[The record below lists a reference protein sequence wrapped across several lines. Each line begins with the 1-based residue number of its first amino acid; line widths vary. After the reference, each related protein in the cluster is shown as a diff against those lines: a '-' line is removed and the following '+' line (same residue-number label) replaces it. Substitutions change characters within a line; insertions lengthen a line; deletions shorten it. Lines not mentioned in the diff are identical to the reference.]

1 LKVVVIDDSPEIIEV
16 VSLCFQLRWSGTNVV
31 SAPTGTKGLE
41 LIEAESPDVV
51 ILDIGLPDMTGFEVL
66 RELRRFSQV
75 PVIMLTV
82 RGEDT
87 DVAKGL
93 ELGADDYIT
102 KPFSHIELVARV
114 QAVLRRVQGLPV
126 TSEERPFVSGK
137 LSVDF
142 ASNEVKVDGEP
153 VKLTATEYKL
163 LYHLIKNEGRLVSHE
178 SLLSKI
184 WGETYIDARDLLR
197 VHIQH
202 LRQKLGDSVE
212 SPNIIVTEHGMGY
225 KFVRPVAVSPLKT
238 AQNTHSKGSL
248 GLPTLS
254 PSKPA
259 K

>member
-1 LKVVVIDDSPEIIEV
+1 M
-16 VSLCFQLRWSGTNVV
+16 V
-31 SAPTGTKGLE
+31 SAATGAQGLE
-41 LIEAESPDVV
+41 LIETENPNVV
-51 ILDIGLPDMTGFEVL
+51 ILDIGLPDMDGFQVL

-126 TSEERPFVSGK
+126 SSEERPFISGR

-142 ASNEVKVDGEP
+142 AGNEIKLDGKP
-153 VKLTATEYKL
+153 VKLTSTESKL
-163 LYHLIKNEGRLVSHE
+163 LYLLIRNEGRLVSHE
-178 SLLSKI
+178 NLLAKV

-202 LRQKLGDSVE
+202 LRQKLGDSIE
-212 SPNIIVTEHGMGY
+212 SPSIIVTEHGMGY
-225 KFVRPVAVSPLKT
+225 KFIRPG
-238 AQNTHSKGSL
+238 NR
-248 GLPTLS
+248 
-254 PSKPA
+254 
-259 K
+259 